1 MKINGQQSLAGFE
14 TFWLI
19 PAAGAQIGDVVD
31 KGVEEIRAQATITL
45 EVRKDS
51 IRIQDDLH
59 QDGSRK
65 TMEAF
70 YPGGDQEAENNLVR
84 ISRREYFILAKDRH
98 GDMYLLNTSP
108 TEFRYRKN
116 EDGPLTGESGFSIQV
131 ETEGDGTLVK
141 VLTLSLNYILE
152 DSNFDT
158 LTDSNGDILR
168 S

>member
-1 MKINGQQSLAGFE
+1 MISKQHSLAGFE

-19 PAAGAQIGDVVD
+19 PAAGAQIGDVVG
-31 KGVEEIRAQATITL
+31 KEVEAIRAQATITL

-51 IRIQDDLH
+51 IRLRDELRQE
-59 QDGSRK
+59 GSSK

-70 YPGGDQEAENNLVR
+70 YPGGDQEAENDLR
-84 ISRREYFILAKDRH
+84 EMSRREYYILAKNRD
-98 GDMYLLNTSP
+98 GEMFLLNTSP

-116 EDGPLTGESGFSIQV
+116 QDGPLTGESGFSIQA
-131 ETEGDGTLVK
+131 ETEGDGSLVK
-141 VLTLSLNYILE
+141 VLTLSLNNILY

-158 LTDSNGDILR
+158 LKDSNGDIVR